1 MKRLDD
7 SFEDLLREGNQAWS
21 TGRKDLA
28 VRYYQML
35 IERFPDNPNGY
46 NRLGAVTAE
55 SGDLAQA
62 KWYFARALECDG
74 RHAPT
79 LSNLGNISLEEGDLD
94 EAIAFYG
101 LALGSDPDYAPAHHN
116 LAVAYRQKG
125 QLGTSV
131 RHLKLA
137 QRLERRRD
145 ALDAAH
151 RGDTRRRYL
160 RMGGR
165 FVWWWIPALLLIM
178 GILGRAIR

>member
-1 MKRLDD
+1 MKRLDP

-21 TGRKDLA
+21 TGQRDLA

-46 NRLGAVTAE
+46 NRLGAVKAE

-62 KWYFARALECDG
+62 KWCFARALECDG

-125 QLGTSV
+125 ELGTSV

-137 QRLERRRD
+137 QRLEGRRD
-145 ALDAAH
+145 GLEVARQGHAW
-151 RGDTRRRYL
+151 RRYL
-160 RMGGR
+160 RMDGR
-165 FVWWWIPALLLIM
+165 FAWWWIPALLLILV
-178 GILGRAIR
+178 ILGRTMR